1 MSQVTELLVRIKQQ
15 GDDQLVK
22 LQGTFKTLGQQTAAA
37 NVNFKELAQEL
48 KKVQAGS
55 SQSINNLKGYSAAWR
70 EIANSVDT
78 ASDEFKIARQEA
90 DALDARLK
98 TFQGVQTTVASNFRN
113 IATAA
118 NQAAAAM
125 RTTTGLM
132 RDPFTGA
139 YRGVAGV
146 TQYGAPIGPAMP
158 PDYAGRIAQ
167 QQQEADAQARRDARR
182 RQIMEQRAAYVGIT
196 AGTRDPRTGAL
207 IAGGVGNLSEFR
219 AVGTQ
224 YAQPIGPALPP
235 ARRTGFLP
243 RLART
248 GGAVAAAG
256 IFGGFEG
263 TLGAGIGA
271 ALGGPLGAATGGAIG
286 AQVGMARQALGAT
299 ATYTANIDKQRTA
312 LAGLTKNYG
321 QYQTAL
327 KQVEGLSTKFAI
339 PQEIVTRQF
348 TKLAA
353 SVIGAGGT
361 LQDAEKAFRGVAA
374 GVRGTGGSLQDLD
387 SALTATA
394 QVFSKG
400 KVSAEELRQQ
410 IGERLPG
417 AFTLFAQSLEMTP
430 AELDKA
436 LEDGKVTLQD
446 FMKFS
451 EKLFQQFGKS
461 SEAIVNSPA
470 AAGDRLQ
477 LQLSKL
483 QENIGRLLQPIGA
496 AFQNTFAGIV
506 VAINQAISALI
517 RFFNLNAADKVE
529 QYAAEVQRLEKAEA
543 TASGQARNRLGTQL
557 STARANLKIA
567 QEQRKLRMA
576 GAGTGAKPEGLPGA
590 ETGAGGETKTKK
602 AREAVEI
609 SKKEAALRVQISLAK
624 RQEDELTADYL
635 TKELKILKINEEL
648 RAKQIGALNADTQ
661 RNEAADEYTASLN
674 KQRNAMVDLLFAVE
688 KSRKDEKNQLEDIA
702 AQYGIINAKQAEQ
715 LNFDRQINELV
726 EKRQYS
732 LNKEKIDEL
741 IAKLK
746 ELKEIAK
753 TFGGQVAKSFAEVV
767 RSSGDLAANLGQTL
781 GNAFLGLSDVLTEFV
796 TTGKAS
802 FADFAR
808 SVLADMSRILIQF
821 AMFQT
826 LKSIVPGGSALG
838 KFLGFANGGIMTAN
852 GPLELKRYAA
862 GGIASSPQ
870 LAMFGEG
877 SRPEA
882 YVPLPDGRTIPVTM
896 KGGAGGGVNVS
907 VNVDASG
914 SNVSGDS
921 NRANQLGKVVGLA
934 VQQELIKQKRP
945 GGLLA

>member
-1 MSQVTELLVRIKQQ
+1 MSQVTELLVRIRQQ

-22 LQGTFKTLGQQTAAA
+22 LQNTFKTLGQQTAAA

-55 SQSINNLKGYSAAWR
+55 AQSINNLKGYASAWR

-78 ASDEFKIARQEA
+78 TSDEFRIARQEA
-90 DALDARLK
+90 DALDAKLNG
-98 TFQGVQTTVASNFRN
+98 FQNNQKAVANNFRN

-118 NQAAAAM
+118 NQASAAI
-125 RTTTGLM
+125 RTTNGLI
-132 RDPFTGA
+132 RDPLTGA
-139 YRGVAGV
+139 YRGTPGV
-146 TQYGAPIGPAMP
+146 TQYVAPIGPVAP

-167 QQQEADAQARRDARR
+167 QQREANQQTARDARR
-182 RQIMEQRAAYVGIT
+182 REKLEQRAAYGGEVL
-196 AGTRDPRTGAL
+196 GTRDPRTGAL
-207 IAGGVGNLSEFR
+207 IAGGFGPFQN
-219 AVGTQ
+219 VGT
-224 YAQPIGPALPP
+224 AFPRPIGPVQPSP
-235 ARRTGFLP
+235 IRRATAFLP
-243 RLART
+243 GIART
-248 GGAVAAAG
+248 AGAVSAAG

-263 TLGAGIGA
+263 LAGAGIGA
-271 ALGGPLGAATGGAIG
+271 AFGGPLGAATGGAIG
-286 AQVGMARQALGAT
+286 AQVGMARQALGGA
-299 ATYTANIDKQRTA
+299 ATYTANINKQRTA
-312 LAGLTKNYG
+312 LAGLTKSYG
-321 QYQTAL
+321 EYRSAL
-327 KQVEGLSTKFAI
+327 KQVEGLSTQFAI

-361 LQDAEKAFRGVAA
+361 LKDAEKAFRGVAA

-417 AFTLFAQSLEMTP
+417 AFTLFAQSLNMTP

-451 EKLFQQFGKS
+451 DKLFQQFGKS

-483 QENIGRLLQPIGA
+483 QENIGRLLAPIGA

-506 VAINQAISALI
+506 VAINQAISALV
-517 RFFNLNAADKVE
+517 RFFNLNAADRVE
-529 QYAAEVQRLEKAEA
+529 EYQKQVKDLVKAESEA
-543 TASGQARNRLGTQL
+543 TGKARMRLGIQL
-557 STARANLKIA
+557 STARANLKLA
-567 QEQRKLRMA
+567 QDQRNLQMA
-576 GAGTGAKPEGLPGA
+576 GAGTGAKPDGLPGA
-590 ETGAGGETKTKK
+590 ETGAGSEAKTKK
-602 AREAVEI
+602 AKEAVEI
-609 SKKEAALRVQISLAK
+609 SKKEAALRVQISLAR

-635 TKELKILKINEEL
+635 TKELKILNINEEL
-648 RAKQIGALNADTQ
+648 RTNKIGALNADTQ
-661 RNEAADEYTASLN
+661 RTEALDEYTRSLN
-674 KQRNAMVDLLFAVE
+674 KQRDAMVDLLFAVE

-702 AQYGIINAKQAEQ
+702 VQYGIINAKQAEQ

-741 IAKLK
+741 IGKLK

-781 GNAFLGLSDVLTEFV
+781 GNAFLGLGDVLTEFV

-852 GPLELKRYAA
+852 GPLDLKRYAA

-882 YVPLPDGRTIPVTM
+882 YVPLPDGRSIPVTM
-896 KGGAGGGVNVS
+896 RGGGGGNVT

-914 SNVSGDS
+914 SSVEGDGPK
-921 NRANQLGKVVGLA
+921 ANMLGKAIGIA
-934 VQQELIKQKRP
+934 VQQELVKQKRP

>member
-1 MSQVTELLVRIKQQ
+1 MSQVTELLVRIRQQ

-22 LQGTFKTLGQQTAAA
+22 LQNTFKTLGQQTAAA

-55 SQSINNLKGYSAAWR
+55 AQSINNLKGYASAWR

-78 ASDEFKIARQEA
+78 TSDEFRIARQEA
-90 DALDARLK
+90 DALDAKLNG
-98 TFQGVQTTVASNFRN
+98 FQNNQKAVANNFRN

-118 NQAAAAM
+118 NQASAAI
-125 RTTTGLM
+125 RTTNGLI
-132 RDPFTGA
+132 RDPLTGA
-139 YRGVAGV
+139 YRGTPGA
-146 TQYGAPIGPAMP
+146 TQYVAPIGPVAP

-167 QQQEADAQARRDARR
+167 QQREANQQTARDARR
-182 RQIMEQRAAYVGIT
+182 REKLEQRAAYGGEVL
-196 AGTRDPRTGAL
+196 GTRDPRTGAL
-207 IAGGVGNLSEFR
+207 IAGGFGPFQN
-219 AVGTQ
+219 VGT
-224 YAQPIGPALPP
+224 AFPRPIGPVQPSP
-235 ARRTGFLP
+235 IRRATAFLP
-243 RLART
+243 GIART
-248 GGAVAAAG
+248 AGAVSAAG

-263 TLGAGIGA
+263 LAGAGIGA
-271 ALGGPLGAATGGAIG
+271 AFGGPLGAATGGAIG
-286 AQVGMARQALGAT
+286 AQVGMARQALGGA
-299 ATYTANIDKQRTA
+299 ATYTANINKQRTA
-312 LAGLTKNYG
+312 LAGLTKSYG
-321 QYQTAL
+321 EYRSAL
-327 KQVEGLSTKFAI
+327 KQVEGLSTQFAI

-361 LQDAEKAFRGVAA
+361 LKDAEKAFRGVAA

-417 AFTLFAQSLEMTP
+417 AFTLFAQSLNMTP

-451 EKLFQQFGKS
+451 DKLFQQFGKS

-483 QENIGRLLQPIGA
+483 QENIGRLLAPIGA

-506 VAINQAISALI
+506 VAINQAISALV
-517 RFFNLNAADKVE
+517 RFFNLNAADRVE
-529 QYAAEVQRLEKAEA
+529 EYAKEVNRLETAEA
-543 TASGQARNRLGTQL
+543 KATGQAKMRLGTQL
-557 STARANLKIA
+557 STARGRLKLA
-567 QEQRKLRMA
+567 QDQRKLQMA
-576 GAGTGAKPEGLPGA
+576 GAGTGAKPDGLPGA
-590 ETGAGGETKTKK
+590 ETGAGSEAKTKK
-602 AREAVEI
+602 AKEAVEI
-609 SKKEAALRVQISLAK
+609 SKKEAALRVQISLAR

-635 TKELKILKINEEL
+635 TKELKILNINEEL
-648 RAKQIGALNADTQ
+648 RTNKIGALNADTQ
-661 RNEAADEYTASLN
+661 RTEALDEYTRSLN
-674 KQRNAMVDLLFAVE
+674 KQRDAMVDLLFAVE

-702 AQYGIINAKQAEQ
+702 VQYGIINAKQAEQ

-741 IAKLK
+741 IGKLK

-781 GNAFLGLSDVLTEFV
+781 GNAFLGLGDVLTEFV

-852 GPLELKRYAA
+852 GPLDLKRYAA

-882 YVPLPDGRTIPVTM
+882 YVPLPDGRSIPVTM
-896 KGGAGGGVNVS
+896 RGGGGGNVT

-914 SNVSGDS
+914 SSVEGDGPK
-921 NRANQLGKVVGLA
+921 ANMLGKAIGIA
-934 VQQELIKQKRP
+934 VQQELVKQKRP

>member
-1 MSQVTELLVRIKQQ
+1 MSQVTELLVRIRQQ

-22 LQGTFKTLGQQTAAA
+22 LQNTFKTLGQQTAAA

-55 SQSINNLKGYSAAWR
+55 AQSINNLKGYASAWR

-78 ASDEFKIARQEA
+78 TSDEFRIARQEA
-90 DALDARLK
+90 DALDAKLNG
-98 TFQGVQTTVASNFRN
+98 FQNNQKAVANNFRS
-113 IATAA
+113 IANAA

-125 RTTTGLM
+125 RTSTGLI
-132 RDPFTGA
+132 RDPLTGA
-139 YRGVAGV
+139 YRGTPGV
-146 TQYGAPIGPAMP
+146 TQYGAPIGPVEP

-167 QQQEADAQARRDARR
+167 QQREANQQAARDARR
-182 RQIMEQRAAYVGIT
+182 REKLEQRAAYGGEVL
-196 AGTRDPRTGAL
+196 GTRDPRTGAL
-207 IAGGVGNLSEFR
+207 IAGGFGPFQN
-219 AVGTQ
+219 VGT
-224 YAQPIGPALPP
+224 AFPRPIGPVQPSP
-235 ARRTGFLP
+235 IRRATAFLP
-243 RLART
+243 GIART
-248 GGAVAAAG
+248 AGAVSAAG

-263 TLGAGIGA
+263 LAGAGIGA
-271 ALGGPLGAATGGAIG
+271 AFGGPLGAATGGAIG
-286 AQVGMARQALGAT
+286 AQVGMARQALGGA

-312 LAGLTKNYG
+312 LAGLTKSYG
-321 QYQTAL
+321 EYRSAL
-327 KQVEGLSTKFAI
+327 KQVEGLSTQFAI

-348 TKLAA
+348 TRLAA

-361 LQDAEKAFRGVAA
+361 LKDTEKAFKGVAA
-374 GVRGTGGSLQDLD
+374 GIRGTGGSLQDLD

-417 AFTLFAQSLEMTP
+417 AFTLFAQSLNMTP

-483 QENIGRLLQPIGA
+483 QENIGRLLAPIGA

-506 VAINQAISALI
+506 VAINQAISALV
-517 RFFNLNAADKVE
+517 RFFNLNAADRVE
-529 QYAAEVQRLEKAEA
+529 EYAKEVKRLETAEA
-543 TASGQARNRLGTQL
+543 KATGQAKMRLGTQL
-557 STARANLKIA
+557 SAARGRLKLAQDQRNL
-567 QEQRKLRMA
+567 QMA

-590 ETGAGGETKTKK
+590 ETDAAGEKKTKK
-602 AREAVEI
+602 AKQAVEI
-609 SKKEAALRVQISLAK
+609 SKKEAALRVQISLAR
-624 RQEDELTADYL
+624 RQEDELTEDYL
-635 TKELKILKINEEL
+635 TKELKILNINEEL
-648 RAKQIGALNADTQ
+648 RTKKIGSLNADTQ
-661 RNEAADEYTASLN
+661 RKEASDEYTRSLN
-674 KQRNAMVDLLFAVE
+674 KQRDAMVDLLFAVE

-702 AQYGIINAKQAEQ
+702 VQYGIINAKQAEQ

-781 GNAFLGLSDVLTEFV
+781 GNAFLGLGDVLTEFV

-852 GPLELKRYAA
+852 GPLDLKRYAA
-862 GGIASSPQ
+862 GGIANSPQ

-882 YVPLPDGRTIPVTM
+882 YVPLPDGRSIPVTM
-896 KGGAGGGVNVS
+896 RGGGNVKVDSINIS
-907 VNVDASG
+907 VQNTGESLSPAVQKQI
-914 SNVSGDS
+914 
-921 NRANQLGKVVGLA
+921 ANQ
-934 VQQELIKQKRP
+934 VQTIVMSNLVNERRS
-945 GGLLA
+945 GGILR

>member
-1 MSQVTELLVRIKQQ
+1 MSQVTELLVRIRQQ

-22 LQGTFKTLGQQTAAA
+22 LQNTFKTLGQQTAAA

-55 SQSINNLKGYSAAWR
+55 AQSINNLKGYASAWR

-78 ASDEFKIARQEA
+78 TSDEFRIARQEA
-90 DALDARLK
+90 DALDAKLNG
-98 TFQGVQTTVASNFRN
+98 FQNNQKAVANNFRN

-118 NQAAAAM
+118 NQASAAI
-125 RTTTGLM
+125 RTTNGLI
-132 RDPFTGA
+132 RDPLTGA
-139 YRGVAGV
+139 YRGTPGV
-146 TQYGAPIGPAMP
+146 TQYVAPIGPVAP

-167 QQQEADAQARRDARR
+167 QQREANQQTARDARR
-182 RQIMEQRAAYVGIT
+182 REKLEQRAAYGGEVL
-196 AGTRDPRTGAL
+196 GTRDPRTGAL
-207 IAGGVGNLSEFR
+207 IAGGFGPFQN
-219 AVGTQ
+219 VGT
-224 YAQPIGPALPP
+224 AFPRPIGPVQPSP
-235 ARRTGFLP
+235 IRRATAFLP
-243 RLART
+243 GIART
-248 GGAVAAAG
+248 AGAVSAAG

-263 TLGAGIGA
+263 LAGAGIGA
-271 ALGGPLGAATGGAIG
+271 AFGGPLGAATGGAIG
-286 AQVGMARQALGAT
+286 AQVGMARQALGGA
-299 ATYTANIDKQRTA
+299 ATYTANINKQRTA
-312 LAGLTKNYG
+312 LAGLTKSYG
-321 QYQTAL
+321 EYRSAL
-327 KQVEGLSTKFAI
+327 KQVEGLSTQFAI

-361 LQDAEKAFRGVAA
+361 LKDAEKAFRGVAA

-417 AFTLFAQSLEMTP
+417 AFTLFAQSLNMTP

-451 EKLFQQFGKS
+451 DKLFQQFGKS

-483 QENIGRLLQPIGA
+483 QENIGRLLAPIGA

-506 VAINQAISALI
+506 VAINQAISALV
-517 RFFNLNAADKVE
+517 RFFNLNAADRVE
-529 QYAAEVQRLEKAEA
+529 EYAKEVNRLETAEA
-543 TASGQARNRLGTQL
+543 KATGQAKMRLGTQL
-557 STARANLKIA
+557 STARGRLKLA
-567 QEQRKLRMA
+567 QDQRKLQMA
-576 GAGTGAKPEGLPGA
+576 GAGTGAKPDGLPGA
-590 ETGAGGETKTKK
+590 ETGAGSEAKTKK
-602 AREAVEI
+602 AKEAVEI
-609 SKKEAALRVQISLAK
+609 SKKEAALRVQISLAR

-635 TKELKILKINEEL
+635 TKELKILNINEEL
-648 RAKQIGALNADTQ
+648 RTNKIGALNADTQ
-661 RNEAADEYTASLN
+661 RTEALDEYTRSLN
-674 KQRNAMVDLLFAVE
+674 KQRDAMVDLLFAVE

-702 AQYGIINAKQAEQ
+702 VQYGIINAKQAEQ

-741 IAKLK
+741 IGKLK

-781 GNAFLGLSDVLTEFV
+781 GNAFLGLGDVLTEFV

-852 GPLELKRYAA
+852 GPLDLKRYAA

-882 YVPLPDGRTIPVTM
+882 YVPLPDGRSIPVTM
-896 KGGAGGGVNVS
+896 RGGGGGNVT

-914 SNVSGDS
+914 SSIEGDGPK
-921 NRANQLGKVVGLA
+921 ANMLGKAIGIA
-934 VQQELIKQKRP
+934 VQQELVKQKRP